1 MLTMTD
7 YQKIRFAIERDGL
20 SQREVARLYHH
31 GRDTIRKVLADAAT
45 QPRYERTKPA
55 SSPLD
60 PFHGII
66 DGWLED
72 EAARKVPRK
81 QRSNA
86 LQIHKRLREEHGY
99 TGSVYPVRRYV
110 RKRSR
115 RFNPQQVY
123 FTLSFQPAEEA
134 QVDWGQA
141 QVILGR
147 QMVSVHL
154 FCFRLAYSRAA
165 FVRAYPCEK
174 LECFMDGH
182 IRAFRYFDGVPRR
195 CCYDNLKTAVIQ
207 VGDRQ
212 ERRLN
217 DHFKRLMAHY
227 PFQARFCNVESGHE
241 KGRVENLVKLAQRDF
256 LVGTPRFADMD
267 ALNAHLERCCR
278 EDLARLA
285 PHSQKT
291 RGELLEEERPALHS
305 LVRGDG
311 PAYVSKSTFAGKDS
325 LVQFD
330 RCYYSVPVAE
340 AYTNPV
346 AVRGYADRVEVWKAD
361 GMIAAHPRSWK
372 AGHFELD
379 YLHFIPL
386 LEAKPAGLS
395 NARAF
400 LGEPW
405 GEDFTRFRAELNYRN
420 PENGEREFVE
430 LLLLFTEHPEADL
443 KRAVAECA
451 RLRAWSVAAVRGLL
465 AFTVSAPCPSM
476 DVSRWPGL
484 AVDTDGVRP
493 AVEYDAVL
501 LSTDAEEPELPP
513 TVEADLSWAEAS
525 MALVRYDERFAVD
538 AAVGDMAEVA
548 LYDRRRGWRG
558 GPGA

>member
-1 MLTMTD
+1 MMTMTD
-7 YQKIRFAIERDGL
+7 YQKIRFAIEREGR
-20 SQREVARLYHH
+20 SQREVARLYGH
-31 GRDTIRKVLADAAT
+31 GRDTIRKVLADAETEPCYRRSKPVAT
-45 QPRYERTKPA
+45 
-55 SSPLD
+55 PLD

-86 LQIHKRLREEHGY
+86 LVIHKRLREEHGY
-99 TGSVYPVRRYV
+99 TGSVYPVRRYL

-115 RFNPQQVY
+115 RLNPNQVY
-123 FTLSFQPAEEA
+123 FTLSFQPGEEA

-141 QVILGR
+141 YVVFGQQTVA
-147 QMVSVHL
+147 VHL

-165 FVRAYPCEK
+165 FVRAYPSEK

-182 IRAFRYFDGVPRR
+182 VQALRYFDGVPRR
-195 CCYDNLKTAVIQ
+195 CCYDNLRAAVIH
-207 VGDRQ
+207 VGKGQ

-217 DHFKRLMAHY
+217 EQFKRLMAHY

-241 KGRVENLVKLAQRDF
+241 KGRVENLVKLVQQDF
-256 LVGTPRFADMD
+256 LAGCPRFADFD
-267 ALNAHLERCCR
+267 ALNAHLEQCCR
-278 EDLARLA
+278 EDLARPA
-285 PHSQKT
+285 PHSEKT
-291 RGELLEEERPALHS
+291 RGELLEEERVAFHP

-311 PAYVSKSTFAGKDS
+311 PSYVSRSTFAGKDS
-325 LVQFD
+325 LVQFEQSF
-330 RCYYSVPVAE
+330 YSVPVTE
-340 AYTNPV
+340 AYTESV
-346 AVRGYADRVEVWKAD
+346 VVRGYADRVEVWKVD

-372 AGHFELD
+372 AGRFELD

-386 LEAKPAGLS
+386 LAAKPGGLA

-405 GEDFTRFRAELNYRN
+405 GKDFARFRAELGFRN
-420 PENGEREFVE
+420 PEGGEREFVE
-430 LLLLFTEHPEADL
+430 LLLLFTEHPEAEL

-451 RLRAWSVAAVRGLL
+451 RLRAFSVAAVRGTL

-484 AVDTDGVRP
+484 AVETDGVRP
-493 AVEYDAVL
+493 ATEYDRVL
-501 LSTDAEEPELPP
+501 LSADTEEPKPP
-513 TVEADLSWAEAS
+513 PVLEADLSWAAAE
-525 MALVRYDERFAVD
+525 LVHYDERFAVD
-538 AAVGDMAEVA
+538 AAVGDEVGLA
-548 LYDRRRGWRG
+548 PYDRRRGWRG